1 MWDLFVEQ
9 HRQEVRQLGF
19 EELRTPEEVD
29 AAVRRPGTL
38 LVFVNSM
45 CGCSGGIARPA
56 VALAL
61 RRARVRPDHL
71 LTVFAGQDREAT
83 ARMREYFV
91 GQPPS
96 SPSFALLRD
105 GQLLAMLHRDDIQG
119 RTPEMVAALLQ
130 ELFERYCTVAET
142 SPP

>member
-9 HRQEVRQLGF
+9 IRQEVRQLGF

-29 AAVRRPGTL
+29 AALQRRGTM
-38 LVFVNSM
+38 LVFINSL

-61 RRARVRPDHL
+61 QRGPRPDHL
-71 LTVFAGQDREAT
+71 VTVFAGQDREAT
-83 ARMREYFV
+83 ARMRTFLV

-105 GQLLAMLHRDDIQG
+105 GKLVAMLHREDIQT
-119 RTPEMVAALLQ
+119 RSPETVAALLQ
-130 ELFERYCTVAET
+130 QWFEQFCTV
-142 SPP
+142 S

>member
-1 MWDLFVEQ
+1 MWDLFAEQ
-9 HRQEVRQLGF
+9 IRREVRQLGF

-29 AAVRRPGTL
+29 AAVQRPGTL

-61 RRARVRPDHL
+61 RNARVRPDCL
-71 LTVFAGQDREAT
+71 LTVFAGYDREAT

-96 SPSFALLRD
+96 SPAFALLRD
-105 GQLLAMLHRDDIQG
+105 GKLLAMLHREDIQG
-119 RTPEMVAALLQ
+119 RTPEVVAALLQ
-130 ELFERYCTVAET
+130 ELFERHCTVPEP
-142 SPP
+142 SQP